1 MHEKGRTWTKQDLIE
16 AIYDVRRKNNIF
28 RMPTQMEMFVE
39 GIDAGNT
46 AKKFGYTWEEL
57 AKELGLEYR
66 KQVGG
71 GKSLRHI
78 LTEERLKEMY
88 ADKGMSVHEIAKEL
102 GVHSETVRRYLQDY
116 GLTKKAKTPEKE
128 YLTIEDMKRRLRL
141 KEGKEIRTK
150 RGVLKIMSVYGCF
163 ISVIDK
169 KGIRG
174 SIHVQDLYAAMKK
187 RGEKE

>member
-71 GKSLRHI
+71 GKSVGHI

-88 ADKGMSVHEIAKEL
+88 ADKGMSVHAIAKEL
-102 GVHSETVRRYLQDY
+102 GVHSETVRKYLLSY
-116 GLTKKAKTPEKE
+116 RLTEKTKQPEKE
-128 YLTIEDMKRRLRL
+128 YLTIEDMKHRLHL
-141 KEGKEIRTK
+141 QEGKEIRTK
-150 RGVLKIMSVYGCF
+150 SGILKIAAVYGYF
-163 ISVIDK
+163 VSVIDK
-169 KGIRG
+169 KGIRS

-187 RGEKE
+187 RGERK